1 MQNNKKIIEI
11 KNNLP
16 LGGIAEL
23 SKRSGLSSI
32 TISNIFKGKPC
43 RMKNMEKVITE
54 GNKIISEYKELTEGT
69 LN

>member
-1 MQNNKKIIEI
+1 MQNNKIIEI

-16 LGGIAEL
+16 LGGINKLIERTKL
-23 SKRSGLSSI
+23 SGI
-32 TISNIFKGKPC
+32 TINNILKGKPC

-69 LN
+69 SK